1 MTTITIELPDAL
13 AAQAR
18 AAGLLDSSIL
28 VDLIGFAVGRLDANQ
43 QFFDAEVGASLAQAD
58 SSDAQWLPHAEVAAE
73 WAVERAALLAGTPL
87 PNQAR

>member
-1 MTTITIELPDAL
+1 MTTITIELPDVL

-18 AAGLLDSSIL
+18 AAGLLDSSIF

-43 QFFDAEVGASLAQAD
+43 QFFDAEVGASLAPAD
-58 SSDAQWLPHAEVAAE
+58 SPDAQWLPHAEVAAE

-87 PNQAR
+87 PSQAR